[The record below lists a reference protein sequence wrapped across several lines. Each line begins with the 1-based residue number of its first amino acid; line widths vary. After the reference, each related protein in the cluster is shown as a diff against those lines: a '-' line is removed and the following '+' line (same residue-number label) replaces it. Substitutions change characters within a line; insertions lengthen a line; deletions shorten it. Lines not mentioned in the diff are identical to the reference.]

1 MTILSSIILR
11 HREPGYLRFSLP
23 AEWITPKHA
32 ESLKTALTSEEGIYS
47 VRIYLAQGK
56 IAIRYLDVVLEES
69 RVLRLLSSIL
79 KRVFLPKKGTS
90 GLPSK
95 SLTSPTLSSGLPARA
110 QDVPSLSAWIR
121 DKITELKETIHAI
134 QIIGTRALKSMGA
147 SFSMRPR
154 WAREFMNDLLMLF
167 LIKLH
172 WEHLVYEWLPRPWAH
187 RYEWA
192 ATFYLIY
199 LSVQSKT
206 AAVA

>member
-23 AEWITPKHA
+23 AEWITPEHA

-56 IAIRYLDVVLEES
+56 IAIRYLNVLLEES
-69 RVLRLLSSIL
+69 RVLTLLSSIL
-79 KRVFLPKKGTS
+79 KRVILPKKSTS
-90 GLPSK
+90 GRHSK
-95 SLTSPTLSSGLPARA
+95 SLTSPVLSSNSPART
-110 QDVPSLSAWIR
+110 QEVPSFSVWIR
-121 DKITELKETIHAI
+121 DKITEIKETIQAI
-134 QIIGTRALKSMGA
+134 KILGSRGLKSMGER
-147 SFSMRPR
+147 FSMRPR
-154 WAREFMNDLLMLF
+154 WAKEFMNDLLMLF

-192 ATFYLIY
+192 ATIYLIY

>member
-23 AEWITPKHA
+23 AEWITPAYA

-69 RVLRLLSSIL
+69 RVLTLLSSIL
-79 KRVFLPKKGTS
+79 KRLIQPKKGAS
-90 GLPSK
+90 GSPSN
-95 SLTSPTLSSGLPARA
+95 SLTSPILSAQLPARA
-110 QDVPSLSAWIR
+110 QEVPSLSVWIR
-121 DKITELKETIHAI
+121 DKITELKETLHAI
-134 QIIGTRALKSMGA
+134 QIIGSRALKSMGA

-206 AAVA
+206 AVIA

>member
-1 MTILSSIILR
+1 MSSLSNIILR

-23 AEWITPKHA
+23 PEWLSPERA
-32 ESLKTALTSEEGIYS
+32 ESLELALTAQEGIYS
-47 VRIYLAQGK
+47 VRIYLSQGK
-56 IAIRYLDVVLEES
+56 IAIRYLSVVLEES
-69 RVLRLLSSIL
+69 LVLKQLSTALKKLLAPA
-79 KRVFLPKKGTS
+79 KNVAKA
-90 GLPSK
+90 PSK
-95 SLTSPTLSSGLPARA
+95 HMVTTSATAHLPVRSKGSTSLAVWLQNKL
-110 QDVPSLSAWIR
+110 
-121 DKITELKETIHAI
+121 TELKETLQAM
-134 QIIGTRALKSMGA
+134 QILGSRALKSMGA
-147 SFSMRPR
+147 SFSLRPR

-206 AAVA
+206 AMVA